1 MSPKERRK
9 NMAIENHWKQRMIG
23 GLIVGLVLLIGIG
36 LCMSSCQLVNALK
49 EESGG
54 EQSSVE
60 KDSYETKILYYETQ
74 VKYLT
79 SQLDQIEQQLYL
91 LRSDYMDQMK
101 QLEEQLNQQR
111 PTVPEFSEDFE
122 QDNTSPPKQENNDSV
137 NQDTSTSVPPDIT
150 TNDYTYYLENGCAI
164 LTAYL
169 GKEKEVIVPAAVDGY
184 LVVGIGDNA
193 FAGCDIIS
201 VILPQTVETIGWF
214 SFYQCERL
222 NKILLPAKIS
232 NIGYASF
239 DGCSAKLCL
248 YVEEDSYA
256 ERYAIS
262 FGLNYQNQT

>member
-1 MSPKERRK
+1 
-9 NMAIENHWKQRMIG
+9 MAIENHWKQRMIG

-54 EQSSVE
+54 KQSSVE

-150 TNDYTYYLENGCAI
+150 TNDYT
-164 LTAYL
+164 
-169 GKEKEVIVPAAVDGY
+169 
-184 LVVGIGDNA
+184 
-193 FAGCDIIS
+193 
-201 VILPQTVETIGWF
+201 
-214 SFYQCERL
+214 
-222 NKILLPAKIS
+222 
-232 NIGYASF
+232 
-239 DGCSAKLCL
+239 
-248 YVEEDSYA
+248 
-256 ERYAIS
+256 
-262 FGLNYQNQT
+262 